1 MILIRLAHL
10 LWEQGVVGS
19 NPATPTDKNQGV
31 TVKCS
36 SFFVARMGAVE
47 LTVAPQ
53 VSLNYGEI
61 KRRLYPW
68 VQNQRM
74 TFTPTEE
81 KQTIHIWMFY
91 KMFQDFFNLPPYKK
105 QFNRRCKKGELGLSL
120 CKIFLVSKLIYF
132 TRLSTNTKFNE
143 SDENLRGYISLHKG
157 RIINK

>member
-1 MILIRLAHL
+1 M
-10 LWEQGVVGS
+10 
-19 NPATPTDKNQGV
+19 
-31 TVKCS
+31 
-36 SFFVARMGAVE
+36 
-47 LTVAPQ
+47 
-53 VSLNYGEI
+53 
-61 KRRLYPW
+61 YPW

-105 QFNRRCKKGELGLSL
+105 QFNRKCKKGELGSSL

-132 TRLSTNTKFNE
+132 TRLSTNTKFDE